1 MLSIKQR
8 FFNPVQ
14 NYFVV
19 TILVNASKPRFKGSY
34 SDVRRSPHR
43 MHSVSVRRGPHKKRI
58 LPNNQCSI
66 VATAAG
72 RVECTAAWSGR
83 TNVTEKRQ
91 TVGRYERKLPAR
103 YESAVLHNPYLG
115 CKHNV
120 KEVPLAWQ
128 QLQFFAIYCYLTGSP
143 HDKGN

>member
-1 MLSIKQR
+1 MS
-8 FFNPVQ
+8 FFL
-14 NYFVV
+14 Y
-19 TILVNASKPRFKGSY
+19 SGSY
-34 SDVRRSPHR
+34 LAVLFIGGLRTLGDLPENGLTQSPA
-43 MHSVSVRRGPHKKRI
+43 VELQP
-58 LPNNQCSI
+58 P
-66 VATAAG
+66 AG
-72 RVECTAAWSGR
+72 RVQGAAAWSGR
-83 TNVTEKRQ
+83 TNVTEKWE
-91 TVGRYERKLPAR
+91 TVGRYKRKLPAR

>member
-1 MLSIKQR
+1 MRAFPILSQR
-8 FFNPVQ
+8 AA
-14 NYFVV
+14 YAALA
-19 TILVNASKPRFKGSY
+19 LVPE
-34 SDVRRSPHR
+34 DVPIDLG
-43 MHSVSVRRGPHKKRI
+43 VI
-58 LPNNQCSI
+58 
-66 VATAAG
+66 ATS
-72 RVECTAAWSGR
+72 RSGR
-83 TNVTEKRQ
+83 TNVAENRQ
-91 TVGRYERKLPAR
+91 TVGRYKRKLPAR